1 MIYKLK
7 YSWKDLSRRDK
18 TSIITAQVMR
28 QILINGSNL
37 RIGMREVNVNIGVH
51 KPNLRLDVLE
61 INRKKMFLLDM
72 KLNPAYKIL
81 ELIRNG

>member
-1 MIYKLK
+1 
-7 YSWKDLSRRDK
+7 
-18 TSIITAQVMR
+18 
-28 QILINGSNL
+28 
-37 RIGMREVNVNIGVH
+37 MREVNVNIGVH